1 MRKAIMLEARVWLEG
16 EDEAAHDFAA
26 SSTQA
31 LRDIIAAGAA
41 KHPEL
46 KVTVKKVREIEGS

>member
-1 MRKAIMLEARVWLEG
+1 MRKAIMLEARVWIEG

-26 SSTQA
+26 ASA
-31 LRDIIAAGAA
+31 RAMKEIIEAGAA

-46 KVTVKKVREIEGS
+46 QVTVKRIQEARS

>member
-1 MRKAIMLEARVWLEG
+1 MKKAIMLEAKVWIEG

-31 LRDIIAAGAA
+31 LREIIAAGAS

-46 KVTVKKVREIEGS
+46 RVTVKKVREVE

>member
-1 MRKAIMLEARVWLEG
+1 MQIKKALLLEVRLWVEG

-26 SSTQA
+26 GAAQA
-31 LRDIIAAGAA
+31 VQEVIAAGAV

-46 KVTVKKVREIEGS
+46 TITVRSVKERH